1 MPTNKSTKST
11 AVAWAP
17 NAKQSAFLK
26 AVAEHPGCTLAE
38 AAKAMGMP
46 DLKSGSV
53 NCLVSKGLVVTED
66 VEVEEVVTRK
76 KKVKAYRLADN
87 IAVAPANDNSAK

>member
-76 KKVKAYRLADN
+76 KKVKAYRLAGAP
-87 IAVAPANDNSAK
+87 AVADTNDGNAE

>member
-11 AVAWAP
+11 ANVWAQK
-17 NAKQSAFLK
+17 AKQSAFLK
-26 AVAEHPGCTLAE
+26 AVAEHPGCKLEE
-38 AAKAMGMP
+38 AAKDMGMP

-53 NCLVSKGLVVTED
+53 NCLVAKGLVVTED

-76 KKVKAYRLADN
+76 KKVKAYRLAD
-87 IAVAPANDNSAK
+87 APVANNDAE